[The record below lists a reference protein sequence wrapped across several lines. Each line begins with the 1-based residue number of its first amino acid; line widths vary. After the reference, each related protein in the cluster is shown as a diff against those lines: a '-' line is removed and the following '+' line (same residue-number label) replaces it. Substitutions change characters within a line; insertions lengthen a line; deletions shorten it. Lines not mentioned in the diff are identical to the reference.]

1 MCVGITKRTP
11 FENREKF
18 NIFFIPTNV
27 VAWSRFNERWFPK
40 IIPLTINFFF
50 FWHII
55 FTRGSVYLSRVFL
68 SPNFILFI
76 YLTDRSREKDALLNS
91 EYPTILRLFQYLLSI
106 EILTQRHFYIK
117 DFQKRR
123 YVCSYFQF
131 LLSADDIFLKDFKTF
146 HSKNKYH
153 KFTSR

>member
-1 MCVGITKRTP
+1 MNADFQKLSP
-11 FENREKF
+11 YHNF
-18 NIFFIPTNV
+18 
-27 VAWSRFNERWFPK
+27 
-40 IIPLTINFFF
+40 FFF

-68 SPNFILFI
+68 SPNFIILFI

-106 EILTQRHFYIK
+106 EILTQGHFYIK